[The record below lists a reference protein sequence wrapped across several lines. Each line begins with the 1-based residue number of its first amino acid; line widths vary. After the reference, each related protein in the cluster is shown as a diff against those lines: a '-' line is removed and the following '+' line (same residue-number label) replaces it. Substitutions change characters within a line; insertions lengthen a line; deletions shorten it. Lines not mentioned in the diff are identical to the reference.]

1 MYVYFIPQSGFN
13 DILCL
18 IENALRYCVQYN
30 RILLLD
36 TYNSSYMVNF
46 SNYFIIN
53 RENII
58 YDINEINKICNDEVS
73 VYPECLSKKISKVKW
88 TDFVCTPTGF
98 YYDNIKL
105 DCLPHENRTEKIIVY
120 SACGGG
126 YGYNMFRSLTILPS
140 VISICKNRYAKLRTP
155 YLCIHIRNTDY
166 KCDYE
171 QLFYNNKELI
181 ESYSSVYIATDSK
194 EALEFFKS
202 KHLNVYNFT
211 TFGQS
216 KPLHYDI
223 SIDSHT
229 RMIDLISDI
238 YIITMSDKIL
248 SNSQGGF
255 ISLVRICNSNNN
267 ERQFLD

>member
-73 VYPECLSKKISKVKW
+73 VYPE
-88 TDFVCTPTGF
+88 
-98 YYDNIKL
+98 
-105 DCLPHENRTEKIIVY
+105 
-120 SACGGG
+120 CGGG